1 MCDFALDSIKPETA
15 LKVFNKNK
23 RRSASCQLLANAPP
37 IHIIMHRVLKLNQ
50 YPSTYPGT

>member
-1 MCDFALDSIKPETA
+1 MCDSALDSIKPETA

-50 YPSTYPGT
+50 YPSTHPGT